1 MKFDYG
7 VKHNGVFY
15 PAGADVPVG
24 EPTPKKVS
32 EEPKK
37 EEVKVEKPAPKPT
50 AKKK

>member
-1 MKFDYG
+1 MVYYPFTNNSAVEE
-7 VKHNGVFY
+7 VK
-15 PAGADVPVG
+15 PSTA
-24 EPTPKKVS
+24 KK